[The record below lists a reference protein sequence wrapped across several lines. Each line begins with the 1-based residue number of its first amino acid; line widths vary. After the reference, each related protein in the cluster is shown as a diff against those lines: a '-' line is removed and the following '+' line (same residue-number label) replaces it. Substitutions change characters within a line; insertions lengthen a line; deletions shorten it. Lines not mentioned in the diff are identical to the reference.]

1 MHRKAA
7 NVERSV
13 EAFSQIWQEFKNK
26 NSELFEGIILEEVL
40 DLEVCFEINI
50 NIFSLDENE

>member
-7 NVERSV
+7 NNVESV
-13 EAFSQIWQEFKNK
+13 EAFSQIWQKFKNK
-26 NSELFEGIILEEVL
+26 ISELFEGIILEEVP
-40 DLEVCFEINI
+40 DVEVCFEINI